1 MACCIYFKQEHMHI
15 TYFFIV
21 NFEHVFF
28 SCALKNRAISSKH
41 VPVTWVK
48 QHCLNNPKTIES
60 NVHIIIVTGHYLGEG
75 WAG

>member
-1 MACCIYFKQEHMHI
+1 MLTMFKVNNKNKRTMACCIYFKQEHMHI

-41 VPVTWVK
+41 VPVT
-48 QHCLNNPKTIES
+48 
-60 NVHIIIVTGHYLGEG
+60 
-75 WAG
+75 